1 MKNMKH
7 RTFIMGNGFDLDL
20 GLHTSYQEFV
30 NSELWPTNNND
41 IEKSSLANK
50 IEEDS
55 RENWFNLEDSL
66 CEYGKVKTVYIVKT
80 DALKYDEIVYQKTK
94 EALFKFIRNR
104 EMIEPNKESIAAEV
118 LRRIASY
125 GVFDN
130 ILSFNY
136 TDLNTIGAKIG
147 ANKLKYRHVHGSIS
161 GNDIIL
167 GTGSNF
173 ELRKDYD
180 FLYKTSDTKY
190 RSANVRYALQ
200 DVDEVVFY
208 GHSLGQQDYDY
219 FKDFFDSCSEVGMTQ
234 EDSVNITFFT
244 KDVESEIQLKRQL
257 RTMISNAYGRLVDS
271 NKVVFIHTQD
281 KDSTDLDDFFN
292 RMNEIQKEIIR
303 QRSGRGIRIGRV

>member
-7 RTFIMGNGFDLDL
+7 RTFIIGNGFDLDL
-20 GLHTSYQEFV
+20 GLQTSYKNFV
-30 NSELWPTNNND
+30 SSDLWPIVDSD
-41 IEKSSLANK
+41 INKSSLVNK
-50 IEEDS
+50 LQKDS
-55 RENWFNLEDSL
+55 KENWFDLEDSL
-66 CEYGKVKTVYIVKT
+66 CEYGRLGTSSVIKLGTLQYDQIVYYKIK
-80 DALKYDEIVYQKTK
+80 DALS
-94 EALFKFIRNR
+94 KFIMNH
-104 EMIEPNKESIAAEV
+104 EMLEPYKDSMAAEV

-136 TDLNTIGAKIG
+136 TDLNKIGTKIG
-147 ANKLKYRHVHGSIS
+147 ANKVKYRHVHGSIL

-173 ELRKDYD
+173 ELKKDYD

-190 RSANVRYALQ
+190 KSANVRYALQ

-208 GHSLGQQDYDY
+208 GHSLGLQDYDY

-234 EDSVNITFFT
+234 EDSVTITFFT
-244 KDVESEIQLKRQL
+244 KDVESEVQLKRQL

-271 NKVVFIHTQD
+271 NRVVFIHTQE
-281 KDSTDLDDFFN
+281 KDSTDLVDFFS
-292 RMNEIQKEIIR
+292 RMSEIQKEIIR
-303 QRSGRGIRIGRV
+303 QKRKYSISVR

>member
-7 RTFIMGNGFDLDL
+7 RTFIIGNGFDLDM
-20 GLHTSYQEFV
+20 GLQTSYQDFI
-30 NSELWPTNNND
+30 NSGLWPIVDSD

-50 IEEDS
+50 LQKDS
-55 RENWFNLEDSL
+55 KENWFDLEDSL
-66 CEYGKVKTVYIVKT
+66 CEYGRLGKSSVIKIGTHQ
-80 DALKYDEIVYQKTK
+80 YDQIVYYKIK
-94 EALFKFIRNR
+94 DSLSKFIMNH
-104 EMIEPNKESIAAEV
+104 EMIEPNKDSMAAEV
-118 LRRIASY
+118 LRKIASM

-130 ILSFNY
+130 VLSFNY
-136 TDLNTIGAKIG
+136 TDLNIIGAKIG
-147 ANKLKYRHVHGSIS
+147 ANKVKYRHVHGSIS
-161 GNDIIL
+161 GSNLIL
-167 GTGSNF
+167 GAGSNF
-173 ELRKDYD
+173 ELKKDYD

-190 RSANVRYALQ
+190 KSANVRYALQ

-281 KDSTDLDDFFN
+281 KDSTELVDFFS
-292 RMNEIQKEIIR
+292 RMSEIQKEIIR
-303 QRSGRGIRIGRV
+303 QKSGRGIRIGRV